1 MVPGLGNV
9 DPAGYRRLYDLAVAG
24 DWAAAATEQDR
35 LGRVFDIVYTPDS
48 SRVSPGAA
56 GLVAFKTALVELGVI
71 ASNTMRAPMAELDAA
86 EAAKIREMLV
96 ETGLLAVAA
105 R

>member
-48 SRVSPGAA
+48 SRV
-56 GLVAFKTALVELGVI
+56 
-71 ASNTMRAPMAELDAA
+71 
-86 EAAKIREMLV
+86 
-96 ETGLLAVAA
+96 
-105 R
+105 